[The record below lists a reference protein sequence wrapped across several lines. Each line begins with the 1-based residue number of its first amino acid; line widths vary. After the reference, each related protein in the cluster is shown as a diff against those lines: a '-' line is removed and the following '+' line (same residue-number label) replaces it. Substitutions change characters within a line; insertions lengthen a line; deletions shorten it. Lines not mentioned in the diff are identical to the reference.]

1 MNKKYIL
8 FFLFGL
14 LSITISAQSLAEA
27 KALYEKGEYE
37 EAKPAFKKLVKTQPG
52 NGNYNLWYGVCCLET
67 GEPAEALKHLES
79 AVKRR
84 VPSGQLYLARAYN
97 DLYRFEEAIET
108 YETYISDLRKR
119 KRSTEE
125 AEQLLEKSKSNLR
138 MLKGVEEVCFIDS
151 FVVDKEKFLDAYKIS
166 PESGKL
172 FMYDTYFNDSGKEG
186 GTVYET
192 ELGNKLYY
200 SEMQPDSTL
209 SILSRNKL
217 LDKWSDGSLL
227 PGSINEAMNADY
239 PYVLTDGIT
248 IYYASDGPGS
258 MGGYDIF
265 VTRYNTNT
273 DSYLMPE
280 NVGMPFNSP
289 YNDYMYVIDEFND
302 LGWFASDRYQ
312 PEGKVCIYVFIPN
325 SSKQVYNYEGM
336 DPDKMISLAQL
347 HSIKDTWTDT
357 DAVKGARERLRTA
370 ANAKPQTTKK
380 HDFQFIIDDHSTY
393 YQLDDFR
400 SPQAKASYGKYNQLE
415 QSYKQLQE
423 KLEDMRSEYS
433 RADTSQGRY
442 DKRNDT
448 CRGAHIGKGIVVGKD
463 DATSCH
469 SSAQPGK
476 TSHQIKTTMDILI
489 IASLI
494 IGAVILFLVELF
506 VIPGISV
513 AGFLAGGCIIFAN
526 YYAFAYMGTT
536 AGVITLIIS
545 ALACI
550 GSLVWFMR
558 SKTLDKIALK
568 KNITSKVDR
577 SAEEKVKVG
586 DIGVTT
592 TRLALIGYAEI
603 NGDIVEVK
611 SSDGFLNE
619 KTPIIVDRIADG
631 VLLVERLKQ

>member
-1 MNKKYIL
+1 ME
-8 FFLFGL
+8 
-14 LSITISAQSLAEA
+14 ITTYGTVYVAW
-27 KALYEKGEYE
+27 
-37 EAKPAFKKLVKTQPG
+37 KPG
-52 NGNYNLWYGVCCLET
+52 D
-67 GEPAEALKHLES
+67 PAEALKHLEN

-97 DLYRFEEAIET
+97 DLYRFEDAIET

-151 FVVDKEKFLDAYKIS
+151 FVVDKENFLDAYKIS

-172 FMYDTYFNDSGKEG
+172 FMYDAYFKDSGKEG

-302 LGWFASDRYQ
+302 LGWVCLRPLPAGRQSVHLCIHSQLIQASVQLRRDGPGQDDIIGATSLYQGHMDGHRCGKGCPRKASDRCQ
-312 PEGKVCIYVFIPN
+312 RK
-325 SSKQVYNYEGM
+325 
-336 DPDKMISLAQL
+336 
-347 HSIKDTWTDT
+347 
-357 DAVKGARERLRTA
+357 A
-370 ANAKPQTTKK
+370 A
-380 HDFQFIIDDHSTY
+380 DH
-393 YQLDDFR
+393 
-400 SPQAKASYGKYNQLE
+400 
-415 QSYKQLQE
+415 QE
-423 KLEDMRSEYS
+423 
-433 RADTSQGRY
+433 A
-442 DKRNDT
+442 
-448 CRGAHIGKGIVVGKD
+448 
-463 DATSCH
+463 
-469 SSAQPGK
+469 
-476 TSHQIKTTMDILI
+476 
-489 IASLI
+489 
-494 IGAVILFLVELF
+494 
-506 VIPGISV
+506 
-513 AGFLAGGCIIFAN
+513 
-526 YYAFAYMGTT
+526 
-536 AGVITLIIS
+536 
-545 ALACI
+545 
-550 GSLVWFMR
+550 
-558 SKTLDKIALK
+558 
-568 KNITSKVDR
+568 
-577 SAEEKVKVG
+577 
-586 DIGVTT
+586 
-592 TRLALIGYAEI
+592 
-603 NGDIVEVK
+603 
-611 SSDGFLNE
+611 
-619 KTPIIVDRIADG
+619 
-631 VLLVERLKQ
+631 